1 MKINFLLLIIIQMG
15 VCSILVNAQEY
26 KFVEIQDGQLGFR
39 TFGYGEP
46 LLIINGS
53 PGHNSADNI
62 FLAKKLS
69 KNFQII
75 IFDYRGTGASYINQ
89 IDSNSVTLEKI
100 VADVESVRISL
111 GFKKWNILGHGF
123 GGLVATQYAA
133 SHPDN
138 IKRLVLSSTGG
149 VNLNYLY
156 QINLKIN
163 EKLNQIEIDSLNYI
177 ENRLACDTISLFES
191 KQRAKYLAKAYV
203 FSPEFIDQVAEDIY
217 NIDCEINSLLIKNL
231 IKIKYDCSKQ
241 FDSFYKYTLLIHPE
255 QGLINKQVT
264 LHNHYIFKKSRIAYI
279 DKCGHYPWL
288 DNPDVFFRTIFDFLH

>member
-15 VCSILVNAQEY
+15 VCNILVNAQEY

-100 VADVESVRISL
+100 VADVESVRI
-111 GFKKWNILGHGF
+111 KIL
-123 GGLVATQYAA
+123 
-133 SHPDN
+133 S
-138 IKRLVLSSTGG
+138 
-149 VNLNYLY
+149 
-156 QINLKIN
+156 
-163 EKLNQIEIDSLNYI
+163 
-177 ENRLACDTISLFES
+177 
-191 KQRAKYLAKAYV
+191 
-203 FSPEFIDQVAEDIY
+203 
-217 NIDCEINSLLIKNL
+217 
-231 IKIKYDCSKQ
+231 
-241 FDSFYKYTLLIHPE
+241 
-255 QGLINKQVT
+255 
-264 LHNHYIFKKSRIAYI
+264 
-279 DKCGHYPWL
+279 
-288 DNPDVFFRTIFDFLH
+288 